1 MTIPAPSSNRR
12 GIIMMLSACAL
23 IAVTT
28 ILAKWLG
35 TGDHALH
42 PFQVTAGRFC
52 FALIA
57 LAIAAAILRPTLTRP
72 NMPLYAVRVLAGWS
86 GVTLMFAAVTVI
98 PVADAT
104 AISFLNPIF
113 GMMLAIP
120 LLGEKVGRWRW
131 FAAAIGICGGVIL
144 LRPGPSTFDPG
155 ALIAL
160 TAAVIMGLEVT
171 IIKLLTRREAPMQ
184 ILLMANTMGSV
195 IAITTASF
203 VWITPSAEQ
212 WLAMAALGLTM
223 LSAQVLYLQ
232 AIQAADA
239 SFVLPFSYAT
249 LVFAAVYDRLI
260 FGATPDAVSYLG
272 IAVILAGA
280 GLLAWR
286 EARLR

>member
-1 MTIPAPSSNRR
+1 
-12 GIIMMLSACAL
+12 MMLGACVL
-23 IAVTT
+23 IAGTT
-28 ILAKWLG
+28 IIAKWLG
-35 TGDHALH
+35 TGPDAMH

-52 FALIA
+52 FALVA
-57 LAIAAAILRPTLTRP
+57 LGVMSAVLRPRLTRP
-72 NMPLYAVRVLAGWS
+72 NLPLHAVRVLAGWS

-131 FAAAIGICGGVIL
+131 LAAVIGICGGVIL
-144 LRPGPSTFDPG
+144 LRPGPSSFDPG

-171 IIKLLTRREAPMQ
+171 LIKILTGRESPMQ
-184 ILLMANTMGSV
+184 ILLMANTIGSV
-195 IAITTASF
+195 IAITTAAF
-203 VWITPSAEQ
+203 VWVTPTAEQ
-212 WLAMAALGLTM
+212 WVAMAVLGVTM
-223 LSAQVLYLQ
+223 VSAQALYLQ
-232 AIQAADA
+232 AMRAAEA

-249 LVFAAVYDRLI
+249 LVFAALYDRLI
-260 FGATPDAVSYLG
+260 FGAVPDAVSYLG